1 VSAGAGATS
10 VRCRLRAAIALQ
22 SPPPMPPRPQVLVVD
37 DDAEHAG
44 ALCAYL
50 QRFGLLARAL
60 RGGAALR
67 RQLAE
72 QPPDLLVL
80 DRHLAGDDALA
91 LTAALRTHGLGPG
104 PARLPLILTA
114 RDALP
119 VDRVIGLELGADD
132 YLAKPYEPRELV
144 ARIHTVLRRTG
155 PAAQASAASAAPA
168 ALAFDG
174 WRIQPLQRRL
184 TAPDGRAVALSD
196 AEFRLLDSFLRAAG
210 RVCSRD
216 ELAEQARGRTL
227 AARARSIDLLVS
239 RLRAK
244 LGEDPQAPR
253 LIRTVRGAGYL
264 FDARPV
270 PVAPG

>member
-1 VSAGAGATS
+1 MSAGAGATS

-119 VDRVIGLELGADD
+119 VDRVIGL
-132 YLAKPYEPRELV
+132 
-144 ARIHTVLRRTG
+144 
-155 PAAQASAASAAPA
+155 
-168 ALAFDG
+168 
-174 WRIQPLQRRL
+174 
-184 TAPDGRAVALSD
+184 
-196 AEFRLLDSFLRAAG
+196 
-210 RVCSRD
+210 
-216 ELAEQARGRTL
+216 
-227 AARARSIDLLVS
+227 
-239 RLRAK
+239 
-244 LGEDPQAPR
+244 
-253 LIRTVRGAGYL
+253 
-264 FDARPV
+264 
-270 PVAPG
+270 